1 MSAPGDPIEE
11 YLDLLYVRLRIT
23 PRRARRVL
31 AEAEDHLREAAA
43 QGMAAGLTEREA
55 QEAAISSFGS
65 VRAVVRAHDVRLQR
79 FPAVAVVRDLV
90 LAAWMLGTFGLLA
103 VGASGLVAAGMNLL
117 FGPRFVGGTVPSG
130 AKLAASACQ
139 GWLADN
145 PGVHSCA
152 QAAMLETSVDAVSLR
167 LAAGALGLLLLAG
180 YRLVRRDGSPGVL
193 PEAFVPTVAV
203 SLFGA
208 AALGLVWLATTG
220 AVVGASSGPGF
231 YLSGAIVALAAAAVF
246 VPQLRRALLRQARG

>member
-1 MSAPGDPIEE
+1 MSTPTDPIEE
-11 YLDLLYVRLRIT
+11 YLDLLYVRLRIR

-65 VRAVVRAHDVRLQR
+65 VRAVVRAHDARLQR
-79 FPAVAVVRDLV
+79 FPAVAVLRDLV

-103 VGASGLVAAGMNLL
+103 VGASGLVVAGMNLL
-117 FGPRFVGGTVPSG
+117 FGPRFVGGTVPAG
-130 AKLAASACQ
+130 AKLAASSCQ

-145 PGVHSCA
+145 PGAHGCA

-167 LAAGALGLLLLAG
+167 IAAGLLGLLLLAG
-180 YRLVRRDGSPGVL
+180 YRMVRRDGLPGAL
-193 PEAFVPTVAV
+193 PEAFIPTVAV

-208 AALGLVWLATTG
+208 ATAGLVWLASTG
-220 AVVGASSGPGF
+220 AVVGATSGPGF
-231 YLSGAIVALAAAAVF
+231 FLSGALVALAAAAAF
-246 VPQLRRALLRQARG
+246 VPRLRRALLRHARG

>member
-11 YLDLLYVRLRIT
+11 YLDLLYVRLRIA
-23 PRRARRVL
+23 PRRARRIL
-31 AEAEDHLREAAA
+31 AEAEDHLREAVA
-43 QGMAAGLTEREA
+43 QGVAAGLTEREA
-55 QEAAISSFGS
+55 QEEAISSFGS
-65 VRAVVRAHDVRLQR
+65 VRAVVRAHDARLRR

-90 LAAWMLGTFGLLA
+90 MSAWMLGTFGLLA
-103 VGASGLVAAGMNLL
+103 VGASGLVATGMNML
-117 FGPRFVGGTVPSG
+117 FGPGFVGGAVPTG
-130 AKLAASACQ
+130 AKLAAASCQ

-145 PGVHSCA
+145 PGAHSCA

-167 LAAGALGLLLLAG
+167 LIAGVLGLLLLAG
-180 YRLVRRDGSPGVL
+180 YRLARRDGLPGVL

-208 AALGLVWLATTG
+208 ATLGLVWLAATG

-231 YLSGAIVALAAAAVF
+231 YLSGAIVALAAAAAF
-246 VPQLRRALLRQARG
+246 VPQLRRALLRPARG